1 MPSKYKSTDQLGTY
15 HIAQHPEL
23 YTPARSNNYVFYP
36 IFTQRLLKNGVDE
49 SIAQESDYINPQQ
62 AQEILALSVTSAA
75 VPHSQQNVITIKR
88 GNTEVKFAGSWTY
101 PSGSFVFN
109 DYIGADT
116 KSVLLAWRGL
126 SQHTLDETVGDA
138 SDYKVQGILVE
149 YTPDHRQIRYWDMFG
164 CWVSQLSEGDF
175 SSESDDK
182 RQITATIEY
191 DRAIEHL
198 PDDLEAVTF
207 VSQAKETTSTPESE

>member
-1 MPSKYKSTDQLGTY
+1 MPSKFKSTDQLGTY

-36 IFTQRLLKNGVDE
+36 IFTKRLLKNGVDE
-49 SIAQESDYINPQQ
+49 SLAKDSDYINAQQ

-138 SDYKVQGILVE
+138 SDYKVQGMLVE
-149 YTPDHRQIRYWDMFG
+149 YTPDHRQIRYWDMYG

-198 PDDLEAVTF
+198 PKELDEVTF
-207 VSQAKETTSTPESE
+207 VSQKPEQAEETE

>member
-36 IFTQRLLKNGVDE
+36 IFTKKLLKSGVD
-49 SIAQESDYINPQQ
+49 AVMPKDSDYIDPIQ

-88 GNTEVKFAGSWTY
+88 GNTEVKFAGSWNY

-198 PDDLEAVTF
+198 PNELEEVKF
-207 VSQAKETTSTPESE
+207 VSQKPVTETE